1 VRTAFAVTANQ
12 RKLDKV
18 SFVTGCDAY
27 ADFDLGMLKPIVR
40 TDFIRSA
47 NITYREVARQSED
60 FLYLVEFFAAGGESI
75 LLPRPLYYWRQTFGS
90 ISRRWTATAGSE
102 WRYDFLSGAR
112 ANAEVLKLMSERD
125 EASLAK
131 LLHRRMWAFY
141 RLHRLQ
147 DLSRQR
153 ANGATP
159 TQLPTSVLRH
169 PSIWP
174 LIVQRGVR
182 RAARRREFPSPIRA
196 RLPAGPDT
204 RNREAMPVPGMAT
217 SVS

>member
-1 VRTAFAVTANQ
+1 MRTAFAVTANQ

-18 SFVTGCDAY
+18 SFVAGCDAY
-27 ADFDLGMLKPIVR
+27 ADFDPGMLKPMVR
-40 TDFIRSA
+40 TDFMRSA

-90 ISRRWTATAGSE
+90 ISRRWTATAGGE

-159 TQLPTSVLRH
+159 TQLPTSVIA
-169 PSIWP
+169 PSFD
-174 LIVQRGVR
+174 LAADRTAR
-182 RAARRREFPSPIRA
+182 RAASA
-196 RLPAGPDT
+196 AGISFTDSC
-204 RNREAMPVPGMAT
+204 AT
-217 SVS
+217 ASRSRHT